1 VNWSC
6 QGQYARNGMPDSLA
20 EITEIEPTCRVHE
33 RSLLSNMA
41 TSRPMSASLVRTLVS
56 LALDSPSFPISLWL
70 CKSRSFSATKKFS
83 PALAVALFHLV
94 NAQSSSSVQAGTV
107 TPGSSTRTSSA
118 PLATHSTAV
127 PPSNST
133 HINVSPVLS
142 VAPIF
147 R

>member
-1 VNWSC
+1 
-6 QGQYARNGMPDSLA
+6 MPDSPA
-20 EITEIEPTCRVHE
+20 KITGIEPTCRVHE

-56 LALDSPSFPISLWL
+56 LALDRPSFPVSLWL
-70 CKSRSFSATKKFS
+70 CKNRSFSATKKFF
-83 PALAVALFHLV
+83 PALAVALFLPALV

-107 TPGSSTRTSSA
+107 TPGSSTRISLA
-118 PLATHSTAV
+118 PSATHSTSV
-127 PPSNST
+127 PPRNST